1 MSLRAK
7 KRIRLFEGLALF
19 AGGISSSIRYS
30 AADIS
35 TLLRLENRE
44 VHIEFIDRVS
54 DMLETGG
61 SLRESW
67 SRAVSEISAYSGITA
82 EDMDIIIQFGSR
94 LGATDVTGQTEHC
107 DYFRQKFLL
116 RAEKLEKEYD
126 SKSKLY
132 RSLGFFSGLS
142 AAVVLI

>member
-44 VHIEFIDRVS
+44 VHIEFRD
-54 DMLETGG
+54 
-61 SLRESW
+61 SW

-82 EDMDIIIQFGSR
+82 EDRDIIIQFGSK
-94 LGATDVTGQTEHC
+94 LGATDVIGQTEHC

-126 SKSKLY
+126 SKAKLY

>member
-54 DMLETGG
+54 DMLENGG
-61 SLRESW
+61 SLRDSW
-67 SRAVSEISAYSGITA
+67 SRAVSEISAYSA
-82 EDMDIIIQFGSR
+82 
-94 LGATDVTGQTEHC
+94 
-107 DYFRQKFLL
+107 
-116 RAEKLEKEYD
+116 
-126 SKSKLY
+126 
-132 RSLGFFSGLS
+132 
-142 AAVVLI
+142 